1 MVMFKTPPN
10 PEEFFVMI
18 LAMDTMNPW
27 TTLPYSSPYVLP
39 QDKQASE
46 TDKSYAY
53 LRLDTLPEPFIGR
66 LNDAAVVFLAL
77 NPGFAQTDIDLNMNS
92 SRFVSAARANLSN
105 RINTPFYY
113 FAGGLEFTGGY
124 KWWRSKL
131 GPLIKDGV
139 RLETLAK
146 KIMCVEYFPYHS
158 VTYKNLKNIIPSQN
172 YSFSLVRQAI
182 NENKII
188 IIMRSKK
195 LWLETVPELTNYP
208 FLELNSSQNVIISPR
223 NIGEINYANLL
234 SALI

>member
-1 MVMFKTPPN
+1 
-10 PEEFFVMI
+10 MI

-27 TTLPYSSPYVLP
+27 TVLPHSPPYVLSE
-39 QDKQASE
+39 DKQASE

-53 LRLDTLPEPFIGR
+53 LRLGTLPEPFIGR
-66 LNDAAVVFLAL
+66 LNNAKVVFLAL

-92 SRFVSAARANLSN
+92 SEFVSAVRANLSDSKN
-105 RINTPFYY
+105 APFYY

-124 KWWRSKL
+124 KWWKNRL

-139 RLETLAK
+139 KLDTLAK
-146 KIMCVEYFPYHS
+146 KIMCIEYFPYHS
-158 VTYKNLKNIIPSQN
+158 VTYKNLKNVMPSQS

-182 NENKII
+182 SENKMI

-223 NIGEINYANLL
+223 NLGEDNYLKLL